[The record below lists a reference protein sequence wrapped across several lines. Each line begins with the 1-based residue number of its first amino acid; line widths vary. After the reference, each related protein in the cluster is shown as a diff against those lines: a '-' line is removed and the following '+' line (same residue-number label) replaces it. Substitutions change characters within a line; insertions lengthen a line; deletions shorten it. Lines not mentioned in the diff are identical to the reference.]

1 MMDSIVKVPMSTYK
15 GKPLDS
21 YSKEQLIGIV
31 EVVWQMYAITAEEAS
46 VAIRCMSQ
54 TKSIRRTT
62 RILFVVAIGLAGLS
76 VIISILRG

>member
-31 EVVWQMYAITAEEAS
+31 EVVWQMYAITA
-46 VAIRCMSQ
+46 
-54 TKSIRRTT
+54 
-62 RILFVVAIGLAGLS
+62 
-76 VIISILRG
+76 